1 MQADYHNPLTPY
13 AKRVQHGMAVANRK
27 MMMRA
32 SAFGYSLI
40 LGEPDGSYS
49 EKDARQ
55 LMSELRDTPWW
66 KQHFND

>member
-1 MQADYHNPLTPY
+1 
-13 AKRVQHGMAVANRK
+13 MAVANRK

-40 LGEPDGSYS
+40 LGEPDGTYS

-66 KQHFND
+66 KQHFDD